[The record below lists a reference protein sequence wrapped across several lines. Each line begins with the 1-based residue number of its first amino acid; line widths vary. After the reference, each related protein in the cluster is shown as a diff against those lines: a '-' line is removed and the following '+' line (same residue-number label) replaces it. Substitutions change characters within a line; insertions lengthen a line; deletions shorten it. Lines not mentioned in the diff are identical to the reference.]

1 MITVGI
7 DVGSIS
13 AKAALIKDGELVG
26 SGVMLTGYNARNA
39 GEQVF
44 IDLLATLGIGYATQ
58 AGHEVENSG
67 VFSILAGPSEI
78 LVITQAEPCLVQL
91 ALYRPCG
98 G

>member
-1 MITVGI
+1 MRFAVSRGPFHLQMI
-7 DVGSIS
+7 
-13 AKAALIKDGELVG
+13 
-26 SGVMLTGYNARNA
+26 
-39 GEQVF
+39 
-44 IDLLATLGIGYATQ
+44 ATQ